1 MAIRVKH
8 RKINDRIVTAVDRS
22 IQMLLIYKAAAIQT
36 VHPDT
41 ASARLPRVCDLL
53 SLVRAPVAPA
63 SSGAITPHC
72 AVRAAAGFCTCA
84 EPKGQA
90 GGLDTDRA
98 RATKNQQLNDRAFLA
113 LVPVLRNPSAH
124 AGEIGGLRRKRRQ
137 RAA

>member
-98 RATKNQQLNDRAFLA
+98 HAWLSDRRHRSSSTSH
-113 LVPVLRNPSAH
+113 VP
-124 AGEIGGLRRKRRQ
+124 
-137 RAA
+137 